1 MAVGDVHF
9 PVDFALGFV
18 ECVGPGGGV
27 FVQDDIV
34 AEAFIDHALAG

>member
-1 MAVGDVHF
+1 MGVGDFHF

-18 ECVGPGGGV
+18 EGVGPSGGV
-27 FVQDDIV
+27 FALDDIV